1 MPNSLKIL
9 LVFVLSVI
17 LAVILTPFFGGLY
30 DHFFIVSAGF
40 FWGPP
45 HPEYIPGF
53 IIAYMFFLPLFIV
66 SLLEKRKILWLLI
79 GILPVVAIGLGE
91 LGGEGIIMSLMVF
104 AIGVLLGLLASKL
117 SKLGEKN

>member
-53 IIAYMFFLPLFIV
+53 IVAYMFSQPLFFL
-66 SLLEKRKILWLLI
+66 SLLERKKIFWLLV
-79 GILPVVAIGLGE
+79 GILPIIALILWARQGNTLTMGGILFTLG
-91 LGGEGIIMSLMVF
+91 VF
-104 AIGVLLGLLASKL
+104 LGLLAAKL
-117 SKLGEKN
+117 ARIGEKN